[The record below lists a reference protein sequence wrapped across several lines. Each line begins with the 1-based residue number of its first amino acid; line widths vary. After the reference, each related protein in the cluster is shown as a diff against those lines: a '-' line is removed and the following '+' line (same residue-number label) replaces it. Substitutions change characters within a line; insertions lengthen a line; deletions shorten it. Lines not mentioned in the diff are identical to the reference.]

1 MDMTTCLLTL
11 KGAVP
16 VVVWII
22 PRRHQDVGSCHL
34 GWKWQV
40 SMVEWSTKDVTAVFE
55 RSNKL
60 TKKVAWLAGGA
71 HKDKLRQLLA

>member
-16 VVVWII
+16 VVEWII
-22 PRRHQDVGSCHL
+22 PRRHQHVGSCHL
-34 GWKWQV
+34 GLKWQV
-40 SMVEWSTKDVTAVFE
+40 SMVEWSTKDVTAVFK

-60 TKKVAWLAGGA
+60 TKKVVQLAGGA
-71 HKDKLRQLLA
+71 HKEKPRQLLA

>member
-16 VVVWII
+16 VVGWII
-22 PRRHQDVGSCHL
+22 PRRHQLVGSCHL
-34 GWKWQV
+34 GWKGQV
-40 SMVEWSTKDVTAVFE
+40 SMVEWSTKEVTAVFE

-60 TKKVAWLAGGA
+60 TKKVTSLAGGA
-71 HKDKLRQLLA
+71 HKENLKQLFA